1 MNGSPIQSARS
12 LTLYRNGSVYSAADP
27 FATAMLVDGDT
38 VAWVG
43 SEQAATSIQ
52 DSKMQVVDLQG
63 ALVAPGF
70 VDSHVHT
77 TELGMSLVTLD
88 LSACSSLADLLDTV
102 ARHAAAT
109 TGLILGSGWDESR
122 WPERRFPT
130 AAELDAAS
138 GNRPVY
144 LSRADVHCAAVSGT
158 LAAELELHE
167 YDGWDNGFVVRA
179 AHDAA
184 RAVSR
189 SADAAQRGVFQ
200 LAALKHA
207 ASRGVVAVTEMAAP
221 HIAPPEDLR
230 RLLGLDGPLSDD
242 ALPQV
247 LPYWGQLVE
256 TEAQV
261 AGLTEFFEGRLR
273 GLAGDLNI
281 DGSFGARTA
290 ALREPYSDQPGT
302 SGTLYLTP
310 EQVGRHLELMT
321 RAGLQGGFHVIGD
334 AGMDTAVAGL
344 RLAAEALAD
353 AGGEAALRAAH
364 HRLEHAEMTDDAA
377 IAELLRFGVTV
388 SLQPGFDAAWG
399 AEDGLYGQRLG
410 ARRTGMNRMASLL
423 SAGVPVALGSDTPV
437 LPLDPWSVVRAAVS
451 HSNPSERVSARAA
464 FIGHTRAG
472 WRAAGEKNF
481 MLGQLAPGA
490 PASFALW
497 EVQELMVQTPD
508 ANVSAWSTDP
518 RAGTPLL
525 PALDNGDEPRCLQ
538 TVRNGRELYRAPDLS
553 A

>member
-1 MNGSPIQSARS
+1 MNGSPLPSART
-12 LTLYRNGSVYSAADP
+12 LTLYRNGSVYSAGDP

-38 VAWVG
+38 IAWVG

-52 DSKMQVVDLQG
+52 DSRMDVVDLRG

-77 TELGMSLVTLD
+77 TELGMSLSTLD
-88 LSACSSLADLLDTV
+88 LSGCTSLADLLDKV
-102 ARHAAAT
+102 AHHAAGT
-109 TGLILGSGWDESR
+109 TGLILGSNWDESR
-122 WPERRFPT
+122 WPERRAPT

-138 GNRPVY
+138 GNRAVY
-144 LSRADVHCAAVSGT
+144 LSRSDVHCAAVSGS
-158 LAAELELHE
+158 LAAELGLQD
-167 YDGWDNGFVVRA
+167 YDGWDDGFVVRA

-184 RAVSR
+184 RTVAR
-189 SADAAQRGVFQ
+189 DAGLDQRGVFQ

-230 RLLGLDGPLSDD
+230 RLLGLDGALSGDP
-242 ALPQV
+242 LPQI

-256 TEAQV
+256 TEAEV
-261 AGLTEFFEGRLR
+261 AGLVEYFEGRLL

-281 DGSFGARTA
+281 DGSLGARTA
-290 ALREPYSDQPGT
+290 ALREPYADRSDSCGT
-302 SGTLYLTP
+302 MYLTP

-321 RAGLQGGFHVIGD
+321 KAGLQGGFHVIGD

-344 RLAAEALAD
+344 RLAAD
-353 AGGEAALRAAH
+353 AVGEAAVRAAH
-364 HRLEHAEMTDDAA
+364 HRLEHAELTDDAA

-399 AEDGLYGQRLG
+399 HPGGLYEQRLG
-410 ARRTGMNRMASLL
+410 DRSRSMNRMASLL

-437 LPLDPWSVVRAAVS
+437 LPLDPWSGVRAAVS
-451 HSNPSERVSARAA
+451 HSNPKERVSARAA

-472 WRAAGEKNF
+472 WRAAGESNF
-481 MLGQLAPGA
+481 MRGQLAAGA

-538 TVRNGRELYRAPDLS
+538 TVHNGRELYRAADL

>member
-1 MNGSPIQSARS
+1 MNGSTIPSAPK
-12 LTLYRNGSVYSAADP
+12 LTLYRNGSVYSAGDP

-38 VAWVG
+38 IAWVG

-52 DSKMQVVDLQG
+52 DSKMDVVDLHG

-70 VDSHVHT
+70 VDSHVHA
-77 TELGMSLVTLD
+77 TELGMSLATLD
-88 LSACSSLADLLDTV
+88 LSGCTSLADLLEAV
-102 ARHAAAT
+102 SRYAAASS
-109 TGLILGSGWDESR
+109 GLILGAGWDESR

-144 LSRADVHCAAVSGT
+144 LSRSDVHCAAVSGT
-158 LAAELELHE
+158 LAADLRLQE

-179 AHDAA
+179 AHEAA
-184 RAVSR
+184 RTVSR
-189 SADAAQRGVFQ
+189 SADPAQRSAFQ
-200 LAALKHA
+200 RAALKHA

-230 RLLGLDGPLSDD
+230 QLLGLDGAP
-242 ALPQV
+242 AEEPMPQV

-256 TEAQV
+256 TEAQ
-261 AGLTEFFEGRLR
+261 ATGLMEFFEGRLL

-290 ALREPYSDQPGT
+290 ALREPYTDRSDT
-302 SGTLYLTP
+302 RGTLYLTP

-334 AGMDTAVAGL
+334 AGMDTALAGL
-344 RLAAEALAD
+344 RLAAEALSD

-399 AEDGLYGQRLG
+399 HPGGLYEQRVG
-410 ARRTGMNRMASLL
+410 PRREGMNRLASLL

-437 LPLDPWSVVRAAVS
+437 LPLDPWSGVRAAMA
-451 HSNPSERVSARAA
+451 HSNPRERVSARAA

-481 MLGQLAPGA
+481 MRGQLAPGA

-538 TVRNGRELYRAPDLS
+538 TVHNGNELYRAPDL

>member
-1 MNGSPIQSARS
+1 MNGSPIPSART
-12 LTLYRNGSVYSAADP
+12 LTLYRNGSVYSAGDP

-52 DSKMQVVDLQG
+52 DSKMDVVDLHG

-88 LSACSSLADLLDTV
+88 LSGCTSLDDLLGKV
-102 ARHAAAT
+102 RAHAAGT
-109 TGLILGSGWDESR
+109 TGLILGCNWDESR
-122 WPERRFPT
+122 WPERRGPT

-144 LSRADVHCAAVSGT
+144 LSRSDVHCAAVSGT
-158 LAAELELHE
+158 LAAELRLQE

-184 RAVSR
+184 RTVAR
-189 SADAAQRGVFQ
+189 DADPDQRAVFQ

-207 ASRGVVAVTEMAAP
+207 ASRGVVAMTEMAAP

-230 RLLGLDGPLSDD
+230 RLLGLDGPLRED
-242 ALPQV
+242 ALPQI
-247 LPYWGQLVE
+247 LPYWGQLAE

-261 AGLTEFFEGRLR
+261 TGLLDFFEGRLL

-290 ALREPYSDQPGT
+290 ALREPYTDRPDT
-302 SGTLYLTP
+302 SGTMYLTA

-321 RAGLQGGFHVIGD
+321 KAGLQGGFHVIGD

-344 RLAAEALAD
+344 RIAAEAV
-353 AGGEAALRAAH
+353 GEAAVRAAH
-364 HRLEHAEMTDDAA
+364 HRLEHAELTDDAA
-377 IAELLRFGVTV
+377 IAELLRFGVSV

-399 AEDGLYGQRLG
+399 HPGGLYEQRLG
-410 ARRTGMNRMASLL
+410 NRRENMNRMASLL

-437 LPLDPWSVVRAAVS
+437 LPLDPWSGVRAAVS
-451 HSNPSERVSARAA
+451 HSNPKERVSARAA
-464 FIGHTRAG
+464 FIAHTRAG
-472 WRAAGEKNF
+472 WRAAGETNF
-481 MLGQLAPGA
+481 MRGQLAAGA

-538 TVRNGRELYRAPDLS
+538 TVHNGRELYRAPDL

>member
-1 MNGSPIQSARS
+1 MNGSEIPSART
-12 LTLYRNGSVYSAADP
+12 LTLYRNGSVYSAGDP

-52 DSKMQVVDLQG
+52 DSKMDVVDLQG

-77 TELGMSLVTLD
+77 TELGMSLTTLD
-88 LSACSSLADLLDTV
+88 LSGCTSLADLLDKV
-102 ARHAAAT
+102 SDYAAGT
-109 TGLILGSGWDESR
+109 TGLILGSNWDESR
-122 WPERRFPT
+122 WPERRAPT

-138 GNRPVY
+138 GNRAVY
-144 LSRADVHCAAVSGT
+144 LSRSDVHCAAVSGT
-158 LAAELELHE
+158 LAAELRLQE

-184 RAVSR
+184 RTVAR
-189 SADAAQRGVFQ
+189 DADPDQRAVFQ

-207 ASRGVVAVTEMAAP
+207 ASRGVVAVAEMAAP

-230 RLLGLDGPLSDD
+230 RLLGLDGPLGDEP
-242 ALPQV
+242 LPQV

-256 TEAQV
+256 NEAEV
-261 AGLTEFFEGRLR
+261 TGLVDFFEGRLL

-290 ALREPYSDQPGT
+290 ALREGYTDRPETTGT
-302 SGTLYLTP
+302 MYLTA

-334 AGMDTAVAGL
+334 GGMDTALAGL
-344 RLAAEALAD
+344 RIAAD
-353 AGGEAALRAAH
+353 AVGEAAVRAAH
-364 HRLEHAEMTDDAA
+364 HRLEHAELTDDAA
-377 IAELLRFGVTV
+377 IAELLRFGVSV

-399 AEDGLYGQRLG
+399 HPGGLYEQRLG
-410 ARRTGMNRMASLL
+410 DRRENMNRMASLL

-437 LPLDPWSVVRAAVS
+437 LPLDPWSGVRAAVS
-451 HSNPSERVSARAA
+451 HSNPKERVSARAA

-472 WRAAGEKNF
+472 WRAAGESNF
-481 MLGQLAPGA
+481 MRGQLAAGA

-525 PALDNGDEPRCLQ
+525 PALDNGDQPRCLQ
-538 TVRNGRELYRAPDLS
+538 TVHNGRELYRAPDLM
-553 A
+553 

>member
-1 MNGSPIQSARS
+1 MNGSPIQSAS
-12 LTLYRNGSVYSAADP
+12 TLTLYRNGSVYSAADP

-43 SEQAATSIQ
+43 SEHAATSIQ
-52 DSKMQVVDLQG
+52 DSRMEVVDLHG

-77 TELGMSLVTLD
+77 TELGMSLSTLD
-88 LSACSSLADLLDTV
+88 LSGCASLADLLTRV
-102 ARHAAAT
+102 EQHAAAT
-109 TGLILGSGWDESR
+109 TGLILGSGWDESA

-130 AAELDAAS
+130 AGELDAAS

-144 LSRADVHCAAVSGT
+144 LSRTDVHCAVVSGT
-158 LAAELELHE
+158 LAADLHLQE

-179 AHDAA
+179 AHEAA
-184 RAVSR
+184 RTVARDIDV
-189 SADAAQRGVFQ
+189 DQRAVFQ

-207 ASRGVVAVTEMAAP
+207 ASRGVVAVAEMAAP

-230 RLLGLDGPLSDD
+230 RLLGLDGTAAEEP
-242 ALPQV
+242 LPQV

-261 AGLTEFFEGRLR
+261 AGLVEFFEGRLL
-273 GLAGDLNI
+273 GLAGDLNV

-290 ALREPYSDQPGT
+290 ALREPYTDAPDST
-302 SGTLYLTP
+302 GTLYLTA

-334 AGMDTAVAGL
+334 AAMDTALAGL
-344 RLAAEALAD
+344 QWAAD
-353 AGGEAALRAAH
+353 AVGEAAIRAAH
-364 HRLEHAEMTDDAA
+364 HRLEHAELTDDAA
-377 IAELLRFGVTV
+377 IADLLRFGVGI
-388 SLQPGFDAAWG
+388 SLQPGFDALWG
-399 AEDGLYGQRLG
+399 REGGLYEQRLG
-410 ARRTGMNRMASLL
+410 GRSGSMNRMASLL

-437 LPLDPWSVVRAAVS
+437 LPLDPWSGVRAAVF
-451 HSNPSERVSARAA
+451 HTNPKERVSARAA

-472 WRAAGEKNF
+472 WRAAGESNF

-490 PASFALW
+490 PASFAVW

-525 PALDNGDEPRCLQ
+525 PALDTGDEPRCLQ
-538 TVRNGRELYRAPDLS
+538 TVHNGQELFRAPDL

>member
-1 MNGSPIQSARS
+1 MNGSPIQSAPT

-43 SEQAATSIQ
+43 SEHAATSIQ
-52 DSKMQVVDLQG
+52 DSRMRVVDLHG

-70 VDSHVHT
+70 VDAHVHT
-77 TELGMSLVTLD
+77 TELGMSLETLD
-88 LSACSSLADLLDTV
+88 LSGCTSLADLLGRVSRYARDT
-102 ARHAAAT
+102 A
-109 TGLILGSGWDESR
+109 GLILGSGWDESS
-122 WPERRFPT
+122 WPERRVPT

-144 LSRADVHCAAVSGT
+144 LSRTDVHCAVVSGT
-158 LAAELELHE
+158 LAADMQLQE
-167 YDGWDNGFVVRA
+167 YDGWNNGFVVRA
-179 AHDAA
+179 AHEAA
-184 RAVSR
+184 RTVSR
-189 SADAAQRGVFQ
+189 AIGPDQRAVFQ
-200 LAALKHA
+200 VAALKHA

-230 RLLGLDGPLSDD
+230 RLLGLDGPLSDSV
-242 ALPQV
+242 LPQV

-261 AGLTEFFEGRLR
+261 TGLLDFFEGRLL

-281 DGSFGARTA
+281 DGSIGARTA
-290 ALREPYSDQPGT
+290 ALREPYADEPGST
-302 SGTLYLTP
+302 GTVYLTP

-334 AGMDTAVAGL
+334 AGMDVALAGL
-344 RLAAEALAD
+344 RIAAD
-353 AGGEAALRAAH
+353 AVGEAAIRAAH

-377 IAELLRFGVTV
+377 IAELLRFGVGV

-399 AEDGLYGQRLG
+399 APGGLYEQRLG
-410 ARRTGMNRMASLL
+410 DRSRGMNRMASLL

-437 LPLDPWSVVRAAVS
+437 LAVDPWAGVRAAVF
-451 HSNPSERVSARAA
+451 HSNPRERVSARAA

-472 WRAAGEKNF
+472 WRAAGESNF

-490 PASFALW
+490 PASFAVW

-525 PALDNGDEPRCLQ
+525 PALDTGEDPRCLQ
-538 TVRNGRELYRAPDLS
+538 TVHNGTELYRVSDLD

>member
-1 MNGSPIQSARS
+1 MNGSPIPSARS

-70 VDSHVHT
+70 VDAHVHS
-77 TELGMSLVTLD
+77 TELGMSLVNLD
-88 LSACSSLADLLDTV
+88 LSGCASLDELLEAV
-102 ARHAAAT
+102 RRQAAAG

-144 LSRADVHCAAVSGT
+144 LSRSDVHCAVVSGT
-158 LAAELELHE
+158 LAAELQLQE

-179 AHDAA
+179 AHEAA
-184 RAVSR
+184 RSVAR
-189 SADAAQRGVFQ
+189 NADAPQRAHFQ
-200 LAALKHA
+200 LAALRHA

-230 RLLGLDGPLSDD
+230 RLLGLDGPLSADP
-242 ALPQV
+242 LPQV
-247 LPYWGQLVE
+247 LPYWGQLVD

-261 AGLTEFFEGRLR
+261 TGLAEFFDGRLL

-290 ALREPYSDQPGT
+290 ALREPYTDQPDT
-302 SGTLYLTP
+302 TGTLYLTP

-334 AGMDTAVAGL
+334 AGMDTALAGL
-344 RLAAEALAD
+344 RIAAEALAD

-377 IAELLRFGVTV
+377 IAELLRYGISV

-399 AEDGLYGQRLG
+399 HPGGLYEQRLG
-410 ARRTGMNRMASLL
+410 DRRTGMNRMASLL
-423 SAGVPVALGSDTPV
+423 SAGVPVALGSDSPV
-437 LPLDPWSVVRAAVS
+437 LPIDPWAGVRAAVS
-451 HSNPSERVSARAA
+451 HSNPAERVSARAA

-538 TVRNGRELYRAPDLS
+538 TVHQGVELYRAPDFT
-553 A
+553 

>member
-1 MNGSPIQSARS
+1 MNGSPIQSARN

-52 DSKMQVVDLQG
+52 DSKMEVVDLQG

-88 LSACSSLADLLDTV
+88 LSACTSLADLLDTV
-102 ARHAAAT
+102 ARHAAGT

-179 AHDAA
+179 AHEAA

-189 SADAAQRGVFQ
+189 STDAAQRGVFQ

-261 AGLTEFFEGRLR
+261 TGLTEFFEGRLL

-281 DGSFGARTA
+281 DGSIGARTA
-290 ALREPYSDQPGT
+290 ALRDPYSDQPDT

-399 AEDGLYGQRLG
+399 AGDGLYGQRLG
-410 ARRTGMNRMASLL
+410 TRRTGMNRMASLL

-437 LPLDPWSVVRAAVS
+437 LPLDPWSGVRAAVS

-538 TVRNGRELYRAPDLS
+538 TVHNGRELYRAPDL
-553 A
+553 AA

>member
-1 MNGSPIQSARS
+1 MNGSPIQSAS
-12 LTLYRNGSVYSAADP
+12 TLTLYRNGSVYSAGDP

-52 DSKMQVVDLQG
+52 DSRMDVVDLHG

-88 LSACSSLADLLDTV
+88 LSGCTSLADLLDQV
-102 ARHAAAT
+102 SDYAAET
-109 TGLILGSGWDESR
+109 SGLILGTNWDESR
-122 WPERRFPT
+122 WPERRVPT

-144 LSRADVHCAAVSGT
+144 LSRSDVHCAAVSGT
-158 LAAELELHE
+158 LAAELRLQE

-184 RAVSR
+184 RTVAR
-189 SADAAQRGVFQ
+189 DADPDQRGAFQ

-207 ASRGVVAVTEMAAP
+207 ASRGVVAVAEMAAP

-230 RLLGLDGPLSDD
+230 RLLGLDGPLSDGP
-242 ALPQV
+242 LPQV

-256 TEAQV
+256 TEAEV
-261 AGLTEFFEGRLR
+261 TGLLELFEGRLL

-281 DGSFGARTA
+281 DGSIGARTA
-290 ALREPYSDQPGT
+290 ALREAYTDRPDTAGT
-302 SGTLYLTP
+302 AYLSA

-334 AGMDTAVAGL
+334 AGMDTALAGL
-344 RLAAEALAD
+344 RLAAD
-353 AGGEAALRAAH
+353 AVGEAAVRAAH
-364 HRLEHAEMTDDAA
+364 HRLEHAEMIDDAA

-399 AEDGLYGQRLG
+399 HPGGLYEQRLG
-410 ARRTGMNRMASLL
+410 DRRQTMNRMASLL

-437 LPLDPWSVVRAAVS
+437 LPLDPWAGVRAAVS
-451 HSNPSERVSARAA
+451 HSNPKERVSARAA

-472 WRAAGEKNF
+472 WRAAGEGNF
-481 MLGQLAPGA
+481 MLGQLAAGA

-538 TVRNGRELYRAPDLS
+538 TVHNGRELYRAPDLV
-553 A
+553 

>member
-1 MNGSPIQSARS
+1 MNGSPIQSART
-12 LTLYRNGSVYSAADP
+12 LTLYRNGSVYSAGDP

-52 DSKMQVVDLQG
+52 DSKMDVVDLQG

-77 TELGMSLVTLD
+77 TELGMSLATLD
-88 LSACSSLADLLDTV
+88 LSACTSLEDLLDTV
-102 ARHAAAT
+102 RRHASET
-109 TGLILGSGWDESR
+109 SGLILGSNWDESR
-122 WPERRFPT
+122 WPERRAPT

-144 LSRADVHCAAVSGT
+144 LSRSDVHCAAVSGT
-158 LAAELELHE
+158 LAAELRLQE

-184 RAVSR
+184 RTVAR
-189 SADAAQRGVFQ
+189 DADPGQRRAFQ

-207 ASRGVVAVTEMAAP
+207 ASRGVVAVAEMAAP

-230 RLLGLDGPLSDD
+230 VLLGLDGPLHEE
-242 ALPQV
+242 ALPQI

-261 AGLTEFFEGRLR
+261 AGLVDFFEGRLL

-290 ALREPYSDQPGT
+290 ALREPYTDRPDT
-302 SGTLYLTP
+302 TGTLYLTP
-310 EQVGRHLELMT
+310 EQVGRHLELLT
-321 RAGLQGGFHVIGD
+321 KAGLQGGFHVIGD
-334 AGMDTAVAGL
+334 AGMDTALAGL
-344 RLAAEALAD
+344 RLAAD
-353 AGGEAALRAAH
+353 AVGEAAVRAAH
-364 HRLEHAEMTDDAA
+364 HRLEHAELTDDAA
-377 IAELLRFGVTV
+377 IAELLRFGVSV

-399 AEDGLYGQRLG
+399 HPGGLYEQRLG
-410 ARRTGMNRMASLL
+410 DRRESMNRMASLL

-437 LPLDPWSVVRAAVS
+437 LPLDPWSGVRAAVF
-451 HSNPSERVSARAA
+451 HSNPKERVSARAA

-472 WRAAGEKNF
+472 WRAAGERNF
-481 MLGQLAPGA
+481 MRGQLAAGA
-490 PASFALW
+490 PASFAVW

-525 PALDNGDEPRCLQ
+525 PALDNGDEPRCLR
-538 TVRNGRELYRAPDLS
+538 TVHNGRELYRAPDR